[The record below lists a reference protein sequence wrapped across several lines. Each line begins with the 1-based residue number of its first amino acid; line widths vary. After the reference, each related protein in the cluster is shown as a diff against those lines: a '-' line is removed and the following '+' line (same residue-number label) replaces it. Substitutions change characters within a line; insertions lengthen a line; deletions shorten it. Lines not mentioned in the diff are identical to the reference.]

1 MDVHTPEKRS
11 FNMSRIRDRNTKPE
25 IKLRKILWNRGYR
38 YRVHYKRLP
47 GKPDI
52 VFPGR
57 KKVIFVHGCFWH
69 RHSCKD
75 FKWPSTN
82 KEFWRKKITD
92 NVSRDSRN
100 SEALLKKGWQYLVV
114 WECEINNKNYD
125 RLLAK
130 IIAFLDGSESKISE
144 SEPINEKDLQ

>member
-11 FNMSRIRDRNTKPE
+11 YNMSRIRDRDTKPE
-25 IKLRKILWNRGYR
+25 LKLRKILWKRGYR
-38 YRVHYKRLP
+38 YRIHYKRLP

-57 KKVIFVHGCFWH
+57 KKAIFVHGCFWH
-69 RHSCKD
+69 RHSCKY

-82 KEFWRKKITD
+82 KEFWRKKIND

-100 SEALLKKGWQYLVV
+100 CEELGKKGWQYLVV
-114 WECEINNKNYD
+114 WECEIKNKNYD
-125 RLLAK
+125 MLLNR
-130 IIAFLDGSESKISE
+130 IFAFLDGSKH
-144 SEPINEKDLQ
+144 